1 MSIQADIKASALPAY
16 VELFELDLS
25 VLGGEKLYFT
35 PNTNNG
41 QAAVSFGGVVY
52 IPLPITGNGWATG
65 TEGAAPQPTL
75 TVSNV
80 ARFIQPY
87 LTAYDDLVGA
97 KLTRKLTFSKYLDS
111 GATPDGSQ
119 VFDTSVFLIE
129 QLSKLNKL
137 EVEFRLSSVID
148 APNFKLPRGQ
158 VLRTTFPG
166 AGLFK
171 K

>member
-1 MSIQADIKASALPAY
+1 MSIQADVKASALPAY
-16 VELFELDLS
+16 VELYELDLT

-35 PNTNNG
+35 PNTNDG
-41 QAAVSFGGVVY
+41 QSAISFGGVSY

-75 TVSNV
+75 SISNV
-80 ARFIQPY
+80 TRFIQPY
-87 LTAYDDLVGA
+87 LTAYSDLVGA
-97 KLTRKLTFSKYLDS
+97 KLTRKLTFGKYLDN
-111 GATPDGSQ
+111 GATPDGTQ

-158 VLRTTFPG
+158 VLRTIFPG